1 DYPPM
6 TDNSRET
13 LLPAYFGEF
22 GGQFVPESLIPALE
36 QLEKSFVDAMADE
49 SFQKELADLLRDYLG
64 RPTPITEVHKLGG
77 KARIFL
83 KRETLSTAALTR
95 PTRFWVRRYWLSA
108 WAKPASLPKPVR
120 ANTARQRLLRAHS
133 WTLIASCTWALKTS
147 HASNPTFSVWN
158 SWAQKSCPLIPAP
171 AP

>member
-1 DYPPM
+1 M

-22 GGQFVPESLIPALE
+22 GGQFVPESLIPALD

-83 KRETLSTAALTR
+83 KREDLVHGGAHKTNQV
-95 PTRFWVRRYWLSA
+95 WVRRYWLSA
-108 WAKPASLPKPVR
+108 WQTRIIAETGAGH
-120 ANTARQRLLRAHS
+120 TARQRLCVR
-133 WTLIASCTWALKTS
+133 TLGPGASCMGAKTS

>member
-1 DYPPM
+1 M

-22 GGQFVPESLIPALE
+22 GGQFVPESLIPALD

-83 KRETLSTAALTR
+83 KREDL
-95 PTRFWVRRYWLSA
+95 VHGG
-108 WAKPASLPKPVR
+108 
-120 ANTARQRLLRAHS
+120 AH
-133 WTLIASCTWALKTS
+133 KT
-147 HASNPTFSVWN
+147 NQV
-158 SWAQKSCPLIPAP
+158 LG
-171 AP
+171 